1 MCFISSRLYKVH
13 FTDKIK
19 GSHLMMS
26 YITKSKLKS
35 AIFILFASFIFSG
48 CAAVHSA
55 RLASQ
60 CNSDLAAANAELD
73 KAKVDGFAS
82 TVAWTKAATL
92 LAAAKIQQQFDK
104 FPNCINKAA
113 RAHYYIKQSKIK

>member
-1 MCFISSRLYKVH
+1 MLSN
-13 FTDKIK
+13 
-19 GSHLMMS
+19 
-26 YITKSKLKS
+26 ITKSKLK
-35 AIFILFASFIFSG
+35 FLILIAVGSVVFSG

-60 CNSDLAAANAELD
+60 CDSDLARANAELEET
-73 KAKVDGFAS
+73 KVQGFGS

-92 LAAAKIQQQFDK
+92 LTAAKIQQQFDK

-113 RAHYYIKQSKIK
+113 RARHYIRRSKQSSK